1 MRLEASLKNTVSS
14 AIMQIV
20 MMMIGLILPRLY
32 LTAFGSEI
40 NGLVNSITQF
50 ISYFVLVE
58 AGLAS
63 ATTNA
68 LYKPLAVGEE
78 FAINRVLSATR
89 KLYYEVG
96 YIFTGLVF
104 ALAVIYPLF
113 VHTDRLTEFEIGILV
128 VVLGLHGTIDFFTLS
143 KYRSLLTADQK
154 YYIVANATSVAYII
168 NFVFI
173 YLAIKLSF
181 GIIVVRTVAL
191 TMYILRSLI
200 LYIYVRRYYK
210 FIDFS
215 VEPDK
220 HALNK
225 RWDAM
230 VLQFLGLAQSAMP
243 VIMLTIFSRDLKVVS
258 VYSIYYLVAGSIIN
272 VIMIMAN
279 GFSASFGDMI
289 ARKEKENLKKT
300 FSQFELIFFMGM
312 TAVYACMNI
321 MYIPF
326 IRIYTTGITD
336 ANYILPIAAVLFVVN
351 GIAYNI
357 KTPAG
362 IFIGSAGLFKET
374 KPATIIQTVIA
385 IGLCLVLTPYYGIT
399 GLLIA
404 LIISNIYRDIELIIF
419 MSKHV
424 HGVPYK
430 DSFLRVLVCL
440 IVFVLC
446 NLPFWLFLNLQS
458 GSLGLWCAQAAGV
471 FIWCI
476 VVTAIF
482 FWIFDKEQ
490 LRVISY
496 RIVIL
501 LKKRRKV

>member
-20 MMMIGLILPRLY
+20 MMVIGLILPRLY

-78 FAINRVLSATR
+78 FAINRVLSAAR

-154 YYIVANATSVAYII
+154 YYVVANATSVAYII

-191 TMYILRSLI
+191 TM
-200 LYIYVRRYYK
+200 
-210 FIDFS
+210 
-215 VEPDK
+215 
-220 HALNK
+220 
-225 RWDAM
+225 
-230 VLQFLGLAQSAMP
+230 
-243 VIMLTIFSRDLKVVS
+243 
-258 VYSIYYLVAGSIIN
+258 
-272 VIMIMAN
+272 
-279 GFSASFGDMI
+279 
-289 ARKEKENLKKT
+289 
-300 FSQFELIFFMGM
+300 
-312 TAVYACMNI
+312 
-321 MYIPF
+321 
-326 IRIYTTGITD
+326 
-336 ANYILPIAAVLFVVN
+336 
-351 GIAYNI
+351 
-357 KTPAG
+357 
-362 IFIGSAGLFKET
+362 
-374 KPATIIQTVIA
+374 
-385 IGLCLVLTPYYGIT
+385 
-399 GLLIA
+399 
-404 LIISNIYRDIELIIF
+404 
-419 MSKHV
+419 
-424 HGVPYK
+424 
-430 DSFLRVLVCL
+430 
-440 IVFVLC
+440 
-446 NLPFWLFLNLQS
+446 
-458 GSLGLWCAQAAGV
+458 
-471 FIWCI
+471 
-476 VVTAIF
+476 
-482 FWIFDKEQ
+482 
-490 LRVISY
+490 
-496 RIVIL
+496 
-501 LKKRRKV
+501 